1 MRALGILAVALSLLA
16 TPVWAADPGEMLQD
30 PVLEKRAHDLG
41 KNLRCLVCQN
51 ESIEDSNADLA
62 RDLRVIVRERL
73 VSGDSDRDVLDFVVA
88 RYGDYVLLK
97 PPFKA
102 GTIVLWL
109 GPFILFVGGVLAAF
123 AFYRRRPPE
132 ASTARPVPLS
142 PDEKRRL
149 DALLKDRDPQ

>member
-1 MRALGILAVALSLLA
+1 MRVLAILAVGLSLLA
-16 TPVWAADPGEMLQD
+16 TPIWAADPNEMLSD
-30 PVLEKRAHDLG
+30 PVLEKRARDLG

-62 RDLRVIVRERL
+62 RDLRVIVRERV

-102 GTIVLWL
+102 ETIVLWV
-109 GPFILFVGGVLAAF
+109 GPFILFLGGVLAAF
-123 AFYRRRPPE
+123 AFYRRRPSDT
-132 ASTARPVPLS
+132 STARTAPLS
-142 PDEKRRL
+142 ADEKRRL